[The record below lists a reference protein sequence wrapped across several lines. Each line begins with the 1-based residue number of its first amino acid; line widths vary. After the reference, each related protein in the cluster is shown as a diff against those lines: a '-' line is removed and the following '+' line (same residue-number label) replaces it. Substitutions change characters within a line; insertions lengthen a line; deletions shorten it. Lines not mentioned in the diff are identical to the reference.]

1 MKEKIANP
9 KNGKGKRK
17 TALTDE
23 EIDTLKRA
31 REILRKLSKEYERRY
46 CKVEDAFDCLTEEEK
61 LGKWLD
67 ELYKTAKVDFDWS
80 DCTAFIDTGI
90 KC

>member
-1 MKEKIANP
+1 MKAKIAVP

-17 TALTDE
+17 TALTDD

-31 REILRKLSKEYERRY
+31 RVILRKLSKECERRF
-46 CKVEDAFDCLTEEEK
+46 CKVEDAFDLLTEEEK
-61 LGKWLD
+61 FDKWLD
-67 ELYKTAKVDFDWS
+67 ELYKTAKVDFDWNGYA
-80 DCTAFIDTGI
+80 AFIDTGI

>member
-1 MKEKIANP
+1 MKAKIAVP

-17 TALTDE
+17 AALTNE

-31 REILRKLSKEYERRY
+31 REILRKLSKEYKRRD
-46 CKVEDAFDCLTEEEK
+46 CRVEDAVDCLTEEEK

-67 ELYKTAKVDFDWS
+67 ELYKTAKVDFDWNGYA
-80 DCTAFIDTGI
+80 AFIDTGI